1 MAEPKFC
8 AVDCRPVARENGSA
22 FAPTSPTEDHESG
35 RSRAKTPGRS
45 VTCLFNLSRAN
56 AGRFTTIFRRFRH
69 SLSQKQLAPAARLKG
84 TGRAALSAIAAAMI
98 VCVPAASYGQ
108 SLLDTPS
115 GSSGDAAEPRS
126 ADPIDIGGLNE
137 KSDRDIA
144 SGLAGVF
151 TQIEGLRDVGIEV
164 RSGVVTLTGT
174 VTSKADREK
183 AEAIAARISGVV
195 AVENSIDR
203 TFEVDS
209 NLSPAVKSW
218 ADDLQGLVRGLPLF
232 GAALLVALLIAA
244 LGHLIAAQRRLWL
257 WASPN
262 AFLAELISG
271 AIRVAGIIAGVIVAL
286 QILDATALLGLVLGS
301 AGIVGIA
308 LGFAVRDTVD
318 NYVSSLMLSLRQP
331 FRANDHVLIEDCE
344 GHVIRLTS
352 RATVLMTLDGNHLR
366 IPNAKVFKA
375 NILNYTRN
383 PQRRFEF
390 DLGVDSADDPL
401 GAMDVGLAAIR
412 ALPFVLEDPRSHSI
426 IHTVG
431 ESSIVLR
438 FFAWVDQSSTDFMKG
453 RSLAIQA
460 TKRAV
465 EEAGY
470 ELPEPIY
477 RIRFDQRDKSS
488 KEISEEL
495 EQIAKEPK
503 ALPSMDDHAAPDRAI
518 ETLVTKERADSSEND
533 LLDKQRPVE

>member
-1 MAEPKFC
+1 M
-8 AVDCRPVARENGSA
+8 
-22 FAPTSPTEDHESG
+22 
-35 RSRAKTPGRS
+35 PGRS
-45 VTCLFNLSRAN
+45 APCLFSLSRAN
-56 AGRFTTIFRRFRH
+56 AGRLTTIFRRLRH

-108 SLLDTPS
+108 SPLNTPS

-271 AIRVAGIIAGVIVAL
+271 AIRAAGIIAGVIVAL

-438 FFAWVDQSSTDFMKG
+438 FFAWVDQGSTDFMKG

-495 EQIAKEPK
+495 EQNAKEPK